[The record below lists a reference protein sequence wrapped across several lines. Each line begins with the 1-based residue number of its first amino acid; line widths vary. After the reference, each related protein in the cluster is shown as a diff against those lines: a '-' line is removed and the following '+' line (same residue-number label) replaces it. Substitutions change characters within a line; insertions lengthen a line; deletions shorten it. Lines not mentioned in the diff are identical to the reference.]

1 MDTSRKNGANRAWA
15 EGAPAG
21 AIPSGNFNWQWNIEN
36 QHVRSVDYQQKMGKI
51 QGGGSIWTVKS
62 RRPKLFCFIG
72 SGFTVD
78 RTTIGC
84 TNHIQSQ
91 NNTQQCPKNYGGWW
105 SNMGFSSPF
114 REWNLDPNPP
124 HIGHS
129 FPSVLGASRH
139 FDGRGAPRW
148 HGFKGW
154 LGYDLHM
161 YTYINHSTYSY
172 TCIHTYIRTCMDAC
186 ILPYM
191 HSFHTD
197 THTHIYKFAHLHIY
211 HIEMYVYTDMTV
223 EGPMWG
229 RWATHTNT

>member
-21 AIPSGNFNWQWNIEN
+21 GNSLWEFQLAVEHWKSTCSISRLPTKDGQNTGRWINMDGQVLAPKNCFVSLGQVLRWIEPQLDVQITSN
-36 QHVRSVDYQQKMGKI
+36 H
-51 QGGGSIWTVKS
+51 
-62 RRPKLFCFIG
+62 
-72 SGFTVD
+72 
-78 RTTIGC
+78 RTTPSNVPKIMVVDGQ
-84 TNHIQSQ
+84 TLGFPLHSENGIWIQIH
-91 NNTQQCPKNYGGWW
+91 
-105 SNMGFSSPF
+105 
-114 REWNLDPNPP
+114 P

-197 THTHIYKFAHLHIY
+197 THTFTSLLIYIY
-211 HIEMYVYTDMTV
+211 II
-223 EGPMWG
+223 
-229 RWATHTNT
+229 